1 MDRGVLGS
9 ESFAGLPSLSVAA
22 HELKSPIALMRQL
35 SLAVLEEDLSDE
47 QRSRL
52 KQMVATADRSLRLV
66 TDLSHVSNLQSALFP
81 LEPVNPL
88 AVCQTIVS
96 EMRPMAILYGHGITW
111 APSRSNVL
119 VVANRHLLGRVVS
132 NFLDNAMK
140 YTEQGMPI
148 RLSVS
153 RSRESLRVN
162 VRDYGPRM
170 GSVDYR
176 RMLDEL
182 ETKKTIKSRPDSSG
196 LGVFLASE
204 FAKTMH
210 GRIGLTRHRDG
221 VTFYVEL
228 PVSRQMSWL

>member
-35 SLAVLEEDLSDE
+35 SLAILEEDLSDE

-52 KQMVATADRSLRLV
+52 KQMVVTADRSLRLV
-66 TDLSHVSNLQSALFP
+66 TDLSHVSSLQSALFP

-96 EMRPMAILYGHGITW
+96 EMRPMARLYGHGITW
-111 APSRSNVL
+111 VPSRSNSL

-148 RLSVS
+148 SLSVS

-170 GSVDYR
+170 GSEEYR

-182 ETKKTIKSRPDSSG
+182 ETKKTLKTRPDSSG
-196 LGVFLASE
+196 LGIFLASE

-210 GRIGLTRHRDG
+210 GRIGLIRHRDG